1 MTVLSNSPL
10 PAGVPVSRTRVRVSF
25 LISALG
31 ALPSGRPSHRCDT
44 RARRGRRCLS
54 ALFTPPPSSCRAVA
68 AARER
73 ALRTRLALTVPPARD
88 WPTADRRRDGRGP
101 AGPLRQCDSQLRAA
115 PCSCGAQSGFHF
127 HTRGARLRWK
137 SALSRDVPFYEKL

>member
-10 PAGVPVSRTRVRVSF
+10 PAGVQVSRTRVRACF
-25 LISALG
+25 LSNFRSRFSALG

-44 RARRGRRCLS
+44 RTRRGRRRLS

-101 AGPLRQCDSQLRAA
+101 AGPLRRCDSQLRAA
-115 PCSCGAQSGFHF
+115 PCSCRLRAQPGFHF
-127 HTRGARLRWK
+127 HTRGARLR
-137 SALSRDVPFYEKL
+137 